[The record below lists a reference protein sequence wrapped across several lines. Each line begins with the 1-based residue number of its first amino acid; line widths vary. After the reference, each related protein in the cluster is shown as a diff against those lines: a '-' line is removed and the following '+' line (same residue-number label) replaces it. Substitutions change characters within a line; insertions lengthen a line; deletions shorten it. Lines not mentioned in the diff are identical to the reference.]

1 MAPDIPT
8 VVLTGVWV
16 MLPAYV
22 PNSVAVVVGGG
33 PPIDGGRL
41 WHGTRLLGD
50 GKTWRGF
57 LGGTVAG
64 AGVAV
69 GLNVLRPSVSAAL
82 PSFPVS
88 VVIALP
94 LGAMLGDAAGSF
106 VKRRTGRERGARFP
120 LVDQFSFVC
129 GALLLS
135 VLLAPSW
142 TFETFTPPVLLV
154 ALALTPLLHRGT
166 NGLAYYLGL
175 KDVPW

>member
-1 MAPDIPT
+1 MAPDVPT
-8 VVLTGVWV
+8 VVLTGLWV

-33 PPIDGGRL
+33 PPIDGGRR

-64 AGVAV
+64 VAV
-69 GLNVLRPSVSAAL
+69 AVALNALQPFVSTAV
-82 PSFPVS
+82 PVFPVL
-88 VVIALP
+88 VVVALP

-106 VKRRTGRERGARFP
+106 GKRRTGRERGARFP

-135 VLLAPSW
+135 FLLAPSW
-142 TFETFTPPVLLV
+142 TLETFTAPVLLV
-154 ALALTPLLHRGT
+154 AVLLTPLLHRGT
-166 NGLAYYLGL
+166 NGLAYHLGL